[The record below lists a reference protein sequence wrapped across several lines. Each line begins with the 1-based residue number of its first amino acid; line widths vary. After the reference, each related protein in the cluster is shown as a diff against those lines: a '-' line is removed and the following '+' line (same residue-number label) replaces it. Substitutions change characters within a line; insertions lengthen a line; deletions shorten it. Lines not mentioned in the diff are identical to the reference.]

1 MASIAQTVGSFDKV
15 LASCNALGARYQ
27 PKAPALTNTAL
38 SQLLERAQQSI
49 EAVTVTRTAYRLA
62 VNNRSASFAGIPK
75 LAVRIVRMI
84 ASSESSSEHI
94 ADVMAIKNKF
104 YPPKKSQ
111 KSAPVVKAEGGSKVA
126 TRSSGRMNYEAQIE
140 TFSNLVQIVQG
151 LESYDP
157 NEADLTIDALK
168 ATLTDLRAKSQA
180 VAKAK
185 IDYSNARI
193 NRDLVIY
200 GQQGV
205 EVITAAVKNYFR
217 AAFGGLSR
225 ESGQVIALS
234 K

>member
-27 PKAPALTNTAL
+27 PKTPALTNTAL

-49 EAVTVTRTAYRLA
+49 VAVTVTRTAYRLA
-62 VNNRSASFAGIPK
+62 VNNRSESFAGIPK

-84 ASSESSSEHI
+84 ASSESSPGHI
-94 ADVMAIKNKF
+94 ADAMAIKNKF
-104 YPPKKSQ
+104 YSVRKSQ
-111 KSAPVVKAEGGSKVA
+111 KSEGGSKVA
-126 TRSSGRMNYEAQIE
+126 TRSSGRMNYETQME
-140 TFSNLVQIVQG
+140 TFSNLVQIVQY
-151 LESYDP
+151 LSSYDP
-157 NEADLTIDALK
+157 NEADLKIDALK
-168 ATLTDLRAKSQA
+168 AMLADLRDKSQEVTRA
-180 VAKAK
+180 A

-205 EVITAAVKNYFR
+205 GPITVAVKDYFR
-217 AAFGGLSR
+217 AAFGTLSR
-225 ESGQVIALS
+225 ESGQIIDLI